1 MIVFCAFEQQFQLIE
16 LAKQYGFKNYINLVF
31 SQKLFSTSIKANMRI
46 VGNCEYGI
54 LLYRD
59 KLPKFN
65 NNGKMVMNCIDWDR
79 DSVTPKNT
87 PDTKAGAN
95 A

>member
-1 MIVFCAFEQQFQLIE
+1 MIVFCEFEQQFQYIE
-16 LAKQYGFKNYINLVF
+16 LGKRYGFKHYINLVF
-31 SQKLFSTSIKANMRI
+31 RKNFSAQVLKANMKI

-65 NNGKMVMNCIDWDR
+65 NDAVGGGYGVQSHPMWVRGLKQCVVPPIR
-79 DSVTPKNT
+79 
-87 PDTKAGAN
+87 
-95 A
+95 